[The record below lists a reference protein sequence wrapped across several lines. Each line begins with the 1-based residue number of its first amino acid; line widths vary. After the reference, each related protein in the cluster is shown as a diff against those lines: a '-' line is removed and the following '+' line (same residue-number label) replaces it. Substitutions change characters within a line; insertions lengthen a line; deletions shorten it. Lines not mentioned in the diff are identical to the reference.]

1 MNYMKKIILD
11 TNFLMLPAQL
21 FDIFSHIEILL
32 DEPYALVV
40 LETSLSE
47 LEKLAKGN
55 SKEAQAAK
63 LGLSLITAKIAENPN
78 LWERLIGLVPYRKE
92 KKILLVKAKGHVD
105 DAIVKMADKET
116 IVATLDKGLQNRL
129 RKRGVPVITFK
140 NKKLVIR

>member
-1 MNYMKKIILD
+1 MKKIILD